1 MEKESAVAELQR
13 VAAALNSRTLSR
25 SAFDKHGTISSA
37 AVEATFGTWNEGI
50 AAAGLV
56 PLPQGGLP
64 KAEERRLE
72 RLGRSP
78 TTSPTALSDDEL
90 LADLLRLAAELGK
103 RPSGNQV
110 AAKGKFS
117 RDAYQR
123 RWGSIEAAYV
133 VACGTTRSEE
143 TP

>member
-13 VAAALNSRTLSR
+13 VAAHINSRTLSR
-25 SAFDKHGTISSA
+25 SMFAKHGTISSA
-37 AVEATFGTWNEGI
+37 AVEATFGSWNEAI
-50 AAAGLV
+50 SAAGLT

-72 RLGRSP
+72 RLGRSA
-78 TTSPTALSDDEL
+78 TTSSAAVSDDEL
-90 LADLLRLAAELGK
+90 LADLLRLSKELGK

-133 VACGTTRSEE
+133 VACDPTRGQE